1 MRGKENLTA
10 VETAAVA
17 KCAELQ
23 KLCKV
28 YGKNLTWDIREN
40 SKHLVGLYQMQRIME
55 VIHEVLPQH
64 NVIDKKTGKNLG
76 SLYDNEYVEG
86 VMMAT
91 NINIDAAVQHTEN
104 HLRKLSMKKYLI

>member
-23 KLCKV
+23 KLCKT
-28 YGKNLTWDIREN
+28 YGKNLTSDIREN

-55 VIHEVLPQH
+55 VIREVLPQH
-64 NVIDKKTGKNLG
+64 DVIDKKTGKNLG
-76 SLYDNEYVEG
+76 SLYDNEYVEA

-91 NINIDAAVQHTEN
+91 NITIDAAVRHTEWN
-104 HLRKLSMKKYLI
+104 IRRLTKKYLI